1 MLSPVTTARLPLGVR
16 LGVAALAL
24 LAAAGVAGAAAAV
37 QVGARAL
44 VVGGGFIVSS
54 TYGPQA
60 RWAGIE
66 VRNPGAFP
74 ITLHSV
80 QPRVLKDA
88 EVVEARVIDSRNGHL
103 LLSGEPLDRDAQ
115 AALDRSRPLDGFVLP
130 PRSGDQYQVVV
141 RFRPRTTGEQ
151 MVLARA
157 AVTYSVF
164 GIDHGAISDG
174 VYCVRAPGAKICPQY
189 ESDLGS

>member
-1 MLSPVTTARLPLGVR
+1 MLAPVRSTRLPLRIR
-16 LGVAALAL
+16 LVVAIVVVLAV
-24 LAAAGVAGAAAAV
+24 AGIAGAAAAV

-44 VVGGGFIVSS
+44 VVGGGFVVSS
-54 TYGPQA
+54 AYGPQA

-88 EVVEARVIDSRNGHL
+88 EVIDARVIESSSDHL
-103 LLSGEPLDRDAQ
+103 LLAGEPLERDAQ
-115 AALDRSRPLDGFVLP
+115 AVVDRSRPLDGFVLP
-130 PRSGDQYQVVV
+130 PRSGDRYQVVV
-141 RFRPRTTGEQ
+141 RFRPRTPGEQ

-164 GIDHGAISDG
+164 GLDHGAISDG
-174 VYCVRAPGAKICPQY
+174 VYCVRAPGAKICPPY
-189 ESDLGS
+189 ESDL